1 MPLRRAGRPFDII
14 RIPRAASQLVTA
26 AAIRSVM
33 LAFDEPSSHVATKTT
48 ELTTARAFNGVRIAV
63 TATVGW
69 TVRGRATVSLQCS
82 NLGRS

>member
-14 RIPRAASQLVTA
+14 RILRAASQLVTA

-33 LAFDEPSSHVATKTT
+33 LAFDESSSHVATKTT

-69 TVRGRATVSLQCS
+69 TVRGAGDSVPSV
-82 NLGRS
+82 

>member
-1 MPLRRAGRPFDII
+1 MPLRRADRPFDII

>member
-48 ELTTARAFNGVRIAV
+48 DLTTARF
-63 TATVGW
+63 
-69 TVRGRATVSLQCS
+69 
-82 NLGRS
+82 